1 MKPAHLMRH
10 AAMALAAT
18 FALTATITSP
28 AQAAAPQ
35 VKTSPPGYYRV
46 MLGDFE
52 VTALNDGVLQLPLDK
67 ILADVSPA
75 DLDKALKKSH
85 LSNPVTTSINGYLI
99 NTGSKLVLIDT
110 GTGGAYGPTNG
121 KLVANLKASGYQPE
135 QVDEIYITHFHGDHI
150 GGLTA
155 NGVAVFPNAVVRADK
170 AESDYWLSQANLD
183 KAPDG
188 EKGGFQGAMKALQP
202 YVAAGHFKP
211 FEGNIELVPGIHS
224 VAAHGHTP
232 GHANYLVES
241 NGQKLILWG
250 DLMHAAAVQFDHPKV
265 TIHFDSDSKQAVA
278 AREKAYATAAKEG
291 YLIGSAHLSF
301 PGLGYLR
308 AEGKG
313 YAWTPVNFALLP

>member
-1 MKPAHLMRH
+1 MKPAHLMRN
-10 AAMALAAT
+10 AALALVAT
-18 FALTATITSP
+18 FAITSTFTDT

-35 VKTSPPGYYRV
+35 LKTSPPGYYRV

-67 ILADVSPA
+67 ILANVSPA
-75 DLDKALKKSH
+75 VLDKELKKSH

-99 NTGSKLVLIDT
+99 NTGTKLVLIDT

-150 GGLTA
+150 GGLTV
-155 NGVAVFPNAVVRADK
+155 NGAAVFPNAIVRADK

-183 KAPDG
+183 KAADA

-211 FEGNIELVPGIHS
+211 FEGDTELVPGIRS

-232 GHANYLVES
+232 GHSNYLVES

-250 DLMHAAAVQFDHPKV
+250 DLMHAAAVQFDYPKV
-265 TIHFDSDSKQAVA
+265 AIHFDSNTKDAIA

-291 YLIGSAHLSF
+291 YMIGSAHLSF

-308 AEGKG
+308 VDGKG
-313 YAWTPVNFALLP
+313 YAWTPVNYTLLP